1 MYLVH
6 WWAKYSINSS
16 QFLTCCPPPLPAP
29 PTHLVCQWGQ
39 YSRKS
44 TPVLP
49 SASICQW
56 HKYKTMSSPVLYV
69 RLIYQK
75 GQYRMVS
82 MHVLTCVA
90 LCVRSVNGSTH
101 SMMSSPVLPEND
113 VLTCVAREWCHH
125 LCCLRM
131 LSSPV
136 LPENDALTCVA

>member
-1 MYLVH
+1 
-6 WWAKYSINSS
+6 
-16 QFLTCCPPPLPAP
+16 
-29 PTHLVCQWGQ
+29 
-39 YSRKS
+39 
-44 TPVLP
+44 
-49 SASICQW
+49 
-56 HKYKTMSSPVLYV
+56 MSSPVLYV

-113 VLTCVAREWCHH
+113 VLTCVAREWYHH

-136 LPENDALTCVA
+136 LPENDALHLCCLRMMSSPEVSENDVLNVLPKNDGLPAAPEKDVLT